1 MPRASKRDK
10 ILETASKL
18 FIENGFQG
26 VSVDQIAAAV
36 PVSKPTLYNHFI
48 DKRDLFIAVI
58 AVRCAKVLKV
68 LKDGMEEHA
77 NLEDGLKAFGMQF
90 TELLMSRQ
98 SLQLHRLIIGESD
111 SFPDMAKMFYE
122 TGPEQMHILLTAFLE
137 TAPKKPGICIHNPA
151 FAAEMFISML
161 KGRTHLRHILGIEK
175 KQMSEKDRQAF
186 VNHVVNLFLHGH
198 HLHKKQD
205 A

>member
-26 VSVDQIAAAV
+26 VSMDQIAGAV
-36 PVSKPTLYNHFI
+36 PVSKPTLYNHFK

-58 AVRCAKVLKV
+58 AARCAKVLKV

-77 NLEDGLKAFGMQF
+77 NLEDGLKSFGMQF
-90 TELLMSRQ
+90 TELLMSKQ

-111 SFPDMAKMFYE
+111 SFPDMARMFYE
-122 TGPEQMHILLTAFLE
+122 TGPEQMHTLLTAFLE
-137 TAPKKPGICIHNPA
+137 KAPRKPGIRIPDPSLSA
-151 FAAEMFISML
+151 GIFISML
-161 KGRTHLRHILGIEK
+161 KGRAHLRHMLGIEK
-175 KQMSEKDRQAF
+175 KNMHEDQRQAF
-186 VNHVVNLFLHGH
+186 VNHVVNIFLYGH
-198 HLHKKQD
+198 RP
-205 A
+205 